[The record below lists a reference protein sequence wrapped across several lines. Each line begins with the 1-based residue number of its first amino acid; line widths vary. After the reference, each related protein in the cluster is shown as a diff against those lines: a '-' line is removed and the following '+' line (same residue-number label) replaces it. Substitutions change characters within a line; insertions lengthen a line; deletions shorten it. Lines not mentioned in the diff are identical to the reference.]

1 MNSLRI
7 AIVNQ
12 HPTDM
17 LGGSEI
23 QCDIIARTLVEF
35 GHQVDY
41 IAVGGRSSD
50 AYKVSYRVRPVAR
63 RAEAIA
69 EQVIAA
75 RPDVLY
81 WRFNKHCFAR
91 AVQRIKQ
98 AGIPI
103 VFSVSHVR
111 DVSRFYL
118 QPDAWRSGGLRGL
131 RRALKESW
139 RLYREH
145 RGFDHVDA
153 LVSNNPDNL
162 RGTNIPLQAYIPNSM
177 ITTVQPFT
185 WPRPYCL
192 WVANIKDR
200 KQPEKY
206 LELAA
211 ALPDLGVDFLMVGQ
225 LQSKS
230 YTSMLAN
237 GPANFHYLGEKR
249 LEEVNGMLAGSL
261 FLIHTCHP
269 EGFSNNFIQAW
280 LQGKTVISLAF
291 DPGGLLVNEGLGLYA
306 DNDMGNFI
314 AQSRQLIER
323 PDIANSM
330 GEHAR
335 IYANRH
341 FSPTTNVRQLES
353 LFNELLKE
361 TEHQ

>member
-1 MNSLRI
+1 MKSLRI

-50 AYKVSYRVRPVAR
+50 AYQVSYRVRPVAR
-63 RAEAIA
+63 LAEAIA
-69 EQVIAA
+69 QQVIAA
-75 RPDVLY
+75 KPDVLY
-81 WRFNKHCFAR
+81 WRFNKHCFAK

-118 QPDAWRSGGLRGL
+118 QPDAWRTSGLRGL

-145 RGFDHVDA
+145 RGFDYVDA

-230 YTSMLAN
+230 YASMLAN

-249 LEEVNGMLAGSL
+249 LEEVNGMLADSL

-291 DPGGLLVNEGLGLYA
+291 DPGGLLVSESLGLYA
-306 DNDMGNFI
+306 DNDMRNFI

-335 IYANRH
+335 LYANHH

-353 LFNELLKE
+353 LFTELLKKPD
-361 TEHQ
+361 QK

>member
-1 MNSLRI
+1 MRI

-23 QCDIIARTLVEF
+23 QCDIIARTLTEF
-35 GHQVDY
+35 GHAVDY
-41 IAVGGRSSD
+41 IAVNGRQGSD
-50 AYKVSYRVRPVAR
+50 YGLSYKV
-63 RAEAIA
+63 RAVPRQADAIA
-69 EQVIAA
+69 DQVIAA
-75 RPDVLY
+75 RPDILY

-91 AVQRIKQ
+91 AAQRIRQ

-111 DVSRFYL
+111 DVTRFYW
-118 QPDAWRSGGLRGL
+118 QPEAWRNGGLRSA

-162 RGTNIPLQAYIPNSM
+162 GASPIPLKAFIPNSM
-177 ITTVQPFT
+177 VTAGQPFD
-185 WPRPYCL
+185 WPRPFCL

-230 YTSMLAN
+230 YGPLLAK
-237 GPANFHYLGEKR
+237 GPANFHYLGEKS
-249 LEEVNGMLAGSL
+249 LEEVNGMLAQCR
-261 FLIHTCHP
+261 FLVHTCHP

-280 LQGKTVISLAF
+280 LQGRTVVSLAF
-291 DPGGLLVNEGLGLYA
+291 DPGGLLVGESLGLYA
-306 DNDMGNFI
+306 NSSMETFV
-314 AQSRQLIER
+314 AQTRQLIDEPELAQR
-323 PDIANSM
+323 M
-330 GEHAR
+330 GEEAR
-335 IYANRH
+335 RYAEAH
-341 FSPTTNVRQLES
+341 FSPATNVRQLEA
-353 LFNELLKE
+353 LFRQVLTSQEE
-361 TEHQ
+361 Q

>member
-1 MNSLRI
+1 MKI

-23 QCDIIARTLVEF
+23 QCDIIGRTLVEF
-35 GHQVDY
+35 GHEVDY
-41 IAVGGRSSD
+41 IAVGGHDCD
-50 AYKVSYRVRPVAR
+50 AYEVPYRVRPVAR
-63 RAEAIA
+63 QAKAIA

-75 RPDVLY
+75 KPDILY
-81 WRFNKHCFAR
+81 WRFNKHCFAK
-91 AVQRIKQ
+91 AAQRIKQ

-118 QPDAWRSGGLRGL
+118 QPGTWRSGGLRGL

-139 RLYREH
+139 QLYREH
-145 RGFDHVDA
+145 RGFDYVDA

-162 RGTNIPLQAYIPNSM
+162 RGADIPLQAYIPNSM
-177 ITTVQPFT
+177 ITTAQPFT

-206 LELAA
+206 VELAS

-230 YTSMLAN
+230 YASMLAN
-237 GPANFHYLGEKR
+237 GPINFHFLGEKR

-280 LQGKTVISLAF
+280 LQGKTLVSLSF
-291 DPGGLLVNEGLGLYA
+291 DPGGLLTNEGLGLYA

-314 AQSRQLIER
+314 AQSRQLIES
-323 PDIANSM
+323 PDLANRM

-335 IYANRH
+335 IYANSH

-353 LFNELLKE
+353 LFNELLKNPDCK
-361 TEHQ
+361 

>member
-1 MNSLRI
+1 MRI
-7 AIVNQ
+7 TIVNQ

-23 QCDIIARTLVEF
+23 QCDIIARTLTEF
-35 GHQVDY
+35 GHTVDY
-41 IAVGGRSSD
+41 IAVNGRQGKD
-50 AYKVSYRVRPVAR
+50 YGLSYSVHAAPRKAD
-63 RAEAIA
+63 AIA

-91 AVQRIKQ
+91 AARRIKQ

-103 VFSVSHVR
+103 VFSVSHIR
-111 DVSRFYL
+111 DVTRYYW
-118 QPDAWRSGGLRGL
+118 QPDAWRSGGMRGL
-131 RRALKESW
+131 RRAIKESW

-145 RGFDHVDA
+145 RGFEHVDA

-162 RGTNIPLQAYIPNSM
+162 GISPIPLKAYIPNSM
-177 ITTVQPFT
+177 ITAGQPFD

-230 YTSMLAN
+230 YAPLLAN

-249 LEEVNGMLAGSL
+249 LDEVNGMLAQCR
-261 FLIHTCHP
+261 FLVHTCHP

-280 LQGKTVISLAF
+280 LQGKTVVSLAF
-291 DPGGLLVNEGLGLYA
+291 DPGGLLVGEGLGLYA
-306 DNDMGNFI
+306 NGSMETFVT
-314 AQSRQLIER
+314 QTRQLVEN
-323 PDIANSM
+323 PEMASQM
-330 GEHAR
+330 GELAHR
-335 IYANRH
+335 YAEAH
-341 FSPTTNVRQLES
+341 FSPATNVRQLEA
-353 LFNELLKE
+353 LFTQLLSTQE
-361 TEHQ
+361 EQ

>member
-1 MNSLRI
+1 MNALRI

-41 IAVGGRSSD
+41 IAVGGRSGD
-50 AYKVSYRVRPVAR
+50 AYQVSYRVRPVVR
-63 RAEAIA
+63 RAEEIA

-98 AGIPI
+98 AGIPV

-118 QPDAWRSGGLRGL
+118 QPDAWRSGGLRSL

-162 RGTNIPLQAYIPNSM
+162 RGTDIRLQTYIPNSM
-177 ITTVQPFT
+177 ITTVQPFA

-230 YTSMLAN
+230 YAAMLAN

-249 LEEVNGMLAGSL
+249 LEEVNGMLAGSC

-291 DPGGLLVNEGLGLYA
+291 DPGGLLVSEGLGLYA

-314 AQSRQLIER
+314 ARTRQLIER
-323 PDIANSM
+323 PDLANSM

-335 IYANRH
+335 LYANRH

-361 TEHQ
+361 PDQK